1 MSNEMRKWL
10 RYGLAKE
17 KGQYS
22 SYRREDKMKATLLL
36 IICTVF
42 WIVSPAISEADGRD
56 RHDRSYEKQR
66 DQQVY
71 QQTKRHDRGHQQVKV
86 AQKRHRPGQY
96 WNQHRRT
103 NRHVAYRPARQ
114 RVVYRQPAARVIHR
128 QPAILSPL
136 SALIIG
142 VPNLTFHISW

>member
-1 MSNEMRKWL
+1 
-10 RYGLAKE
+10 
-17 KGQYS
+17 
-22 SYRREDKMKATLLL
+22 MKATLLL

-56 RHDRSYEKQR
+56 RHDRSYEQQR
-66 DQQVY
+66 DHHVY
-71 QQTKRHDRGHQQVKV
+71 QQARGHDRSYKQAK
-86 AQKRHRPGQY
+86 AFQKQHRPGKQ
-96 WNQHRRT
+96 WKQHLRP

-142 VPNLTFHISW
+142 VPNLTFHVSW